1 MPLPVPKRLVPR
13 LRPLRRAFTWPAAA
27 VAIAA
32 LAALGLAVASGLLP
46 LEHALALAT
55 TLIGG

>member
-1 MPLPVPKRLVPR
+1 MPSPLPK
-13 LRPLRRAFTWPAAA
+13 LRPVRRAITWPAAA

-32 LAALGLAVASGLLP
+32 LTALGLAVWAGLLP
-46 LEHALALAT
+46 MDHALTLAT